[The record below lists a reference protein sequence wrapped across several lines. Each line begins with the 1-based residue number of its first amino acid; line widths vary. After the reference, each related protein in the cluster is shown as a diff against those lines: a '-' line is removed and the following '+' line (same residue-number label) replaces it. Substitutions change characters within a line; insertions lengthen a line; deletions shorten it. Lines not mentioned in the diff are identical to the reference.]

1 MEGELSFDNILGIDE
16 VEDLFNE
23 DSNKEDDIKP
33 SEEETTEVN
42 VDELFTEEPESVGS
56 DEETE
61 DIKDKGD
68 TPSNKDNSPNNNL
81 YSSII
86 KALKEESILPDLSDE
101 DIKSVNS
108 SEDFAEAIEKQI
120 QSRLDKKQ
128 RRIDEALNADIEP
141 SEIKKYENTLA
152 YLESISE
159 DNLTDESSKGEQI
172 RQQLIYQDFINRGYS
187 KERAQREVKKSL
199 DSGTDIE
206 DAKEALIS
214 NKEFFERSYNKLI
227 EDAKKE
233 AQSEIDKRKKQ
244 SELLKKSILD
254 DSKVFGDISIDRS
267 TRQKIYDNISK
278 PIYKDPDTGE
288 LYTAIQKYEIE
299 NRTEFLKNIGILFTL
314 TDGFKNIDKLVKQKV
329 NKEVRKGFKELE
341 HTISNTSIS
350 ADGNL
355 RFTSGVDDDPE
366 SFIGKNWKLDI

>member
-128 RRIDEALNADIEP
+128 KRIDEALNADIEP

-159 DNLTDESSKGEQI
+159 DNLIDESSKGEQI

-233 AQSEIDKRKKQ
+233 AQLEIDERKKQ

-366 SFIGKNWKLDI
+366 SFIGKNWKLDL

>member
-128 RRIDEALNADIEP
+128 KRIDEALNADIEP
-141 SEIKKYENTLA
+141 SEIKKYENTLT

-159 DNLTDESSKGEQI
+159 DNLIDESSKGEQI

-233 AQSEIDKRKKQ
+233 AQLEIDKRKKQ

-366 SFIGKNWKLDI
+366 SFIGKNWKLDL

>member
-233 AQSEIDKRKKQ
+233 AQSEIDDRKKQ

-341 HTISNTSIS
+341 HTISNTYIS

>member
-233 AQSEIDKRKKQ
+233 AQSEIDDRKKQ

>member
-101 DIKSVNS
+101 DIRSVNS

-128 RRIDEALNADIEP
+128 KRIDEALNADIEP

-159 DNLTDESSKGEQI
+159 DNLIDESSKGEQI

-233 AQSEIDKRKKQ
+233 AQLEIDERKKQ

-355 RFTSGVDDDPE
+355 RFTSGVDDGPE
-366 SFIGKNWKLDI
+366 SFIGKNWKLDL

>member
-128 RRIDEALNADIEP
+128 KRIDEALNADIEP

-159 DNLTDESSKGEQI
+159 DNLIDESSKGEQI

-233 AQSEIDKRKKQ
+233 AQLEIDERKKQ

-350 ADGNL
+350 TDGNL

-366 SFIGKNWKLDI
+366 SFIGKNWKLDL

>member
-1 MEGELSFDNILGIDE
+1 MGGELSFDNILGIDE

-23 DSNKEDDIKP
+23 DSNKEEDIKT

-68 TPSNKDNSPNNNL
+68 TPSNKGNSPNNNL

-128 RRIDEALNADIEP
+128 KRIDEALNADIEP

-159 DNLTDESSKGEQI
+159 DNLNDESSKGEQI

-233 AQSEIDKRKKQ
+233 AQLEIDERKKQ

-288 LYTAIQKYEIE
+288 LYTAIQKYELE

-355 RFTSGVDDDPE
+355 RFTSGVDNDPE
-366 SFIGKNWKLDI
+366 SFIGKNWKLDL

>member
-23 DSNKEDDIKP
+23 DSNKEEDIKP

-233 AQSEIDKRKKQ
+233 AQSEIDERKKQ

-329 NKEVRKGFKELE
+329 NREVRKGFKELE